1 MSVQVENLEKN
12 MAKLTIEVT
21 AEEVT
26 KAIQGAYQKN
36 KNRFNVPGFRRGKVP
51 QKMIEKMYGVGVF
64 YEDAVNAMIPDA
76 YEKAVAESELEIVS
90 RPEIDVIQI
99 EAGKPMIFTAEVAV
113 KPEVVLGEYK
123 GLEVAKQDTFV
134 TEDDVMEEIKKEQ
147 EKNATVVTVEDRPL
161 QKDDT
166 AVIDFEGFCDGE
178 AFEGGKG
185 EDFPLVIGSGQFIP
199 GFEDQLI
206 GKSTGEEAEVNV
218 TFPTP
223 YQAKELEG
231 KDALFKV
238 MVKEIKARELPEIDD
253 EFASEVSEFETLE
266 EYKKEVADKLKERKE
281 ADAKRAKEDEA
292 VQKAVE
298 NASMEIP
305 EAMIKTQASNMVNEF
320 AQRMQMQGLTM
331 DQYMQYTGTTRDQM
345 EKQMEEQAKKRIE
358 VRLTLEAVVKAE
370 DIQVSDEEFDKE
382 IAEMAENYKMEA
394 DKFKELIGAE
404 EAGRMKMDIAV
415 QKAVDLIAEKAKEV

>member
-12 MAKLTIEVT
+12 MAKLTIEVP

-36 KNRFNVPGFRRGKVP
+36 KSRFSVPGFRRGKVP

-64 YEDAVNAMIPDA
+64 YEDAVNAMIPEA
-76 YEKAVAESELEIVS
+76 YEKAVTESGLEIVS
-90 RPEIDVIQI
+90 RPEIDVVQI
-99 EAGKPMIFTAEVAV
+99 EAGKSMIFTAEVAV
-113 KPEVVLGEYK
+113 KPEVTLGEYK
-123 GLEVAKQDTFV
+123 GLEVAKQETFV
-134 TEDDVMEEIKKEQ
+134 TDDDVMEEIKKEQ
-147 EKNATVVTVEDRPL
+147 EKNATVVTVEDRPV

-166 AVIDFEGFCDGE
+166 AVIDFEGFCGGE

-185 EDFPLVIGSGQFIP
+185 EDYPLVIGSGQFIP

-206 GKSTGEEAEVNV
+206 GKNTGEEVEVNV

-231 KDALFKV
+231 KEAMFKV
-238 MVKEIKARELPEIDD
+238 TIKEIKAKELPKIDD
-253 EFASEVSEFETLE
+253 EFAGEVSEFETLE

-281 ADAKRAKEDEA
+281 AEAKRAKEDEV

-305 EAMIKTQASNMVNEF
+305 EAMIKSQASNMVNEF
-320 AQRMQMQGLTM
+320 AQRMQGQGLTM
-331 DQYMQYTGTTRDQM
+331 DQYMQYTGTTREQM
-345 EKQMEEQAKKRIE
+345 EAQMEEQAKKRIE

-370 DIQVSDEEFDKE
+370 DIQVSDEELDKE
-382 IAEMAENYKMEA
+382 MEEMAKAYKMEP
-394 DKFKELIGAE
+394 DQLKKWMGDAE
-404 EAGRMKMDIAV
+404 VKQMKTDLAV
-415 QKAVDLIAEKAKEV
+415 QKAVDLIVAEAKEV